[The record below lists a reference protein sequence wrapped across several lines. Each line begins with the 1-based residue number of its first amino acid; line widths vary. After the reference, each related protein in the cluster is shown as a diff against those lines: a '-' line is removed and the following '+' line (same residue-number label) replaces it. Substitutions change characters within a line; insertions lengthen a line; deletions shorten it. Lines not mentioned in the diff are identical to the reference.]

1 MNQVKKNEV
10 SEEELDAIFKELD
23 ELIEE
28 LIKQIEEEDEKSV
41 AK

>member
-1 MNQVKKNEV
+1 MNQVKKNEL

-28 LIKQIEEEDEKSV
+28 LVRQIEEEDEKSV

>member
-1 MNQVKKNEV
+1 MNQVKKNEI

-28 LIKQIEEEDEKSV
+28 LVKQIEEDDEKSV

>member
-1 MNQVKKNEV
+1 MNQVKKNEL

-28 LIKQIEEEDEKSV
+28 LVKQIEEEDEKSV